1 MEGQYGALRHQQPT
15 CPNLGRLLQM
25 ESAMPEI
32 KSNHVE
38 MMRQLA
44 DALSGVDCDR
54 FNLYLAAA
62 EKCVKQSVPIAEAVR
77 ELNRQ
82 YAVSVSAK
90 SMVNELGAAVRLA
103 EHFGGFKAYDD
114 KVNEHNA
121 KQVANRKRQSFGHQG
136 FLITF
141 GLAKR
146 PPAKSGKGAPSLDAA
161 VKAGVITKQ
170 QAQAL
175 RKMGF

>member
-1 MEGQYGALRHQQPT
+1 MEGLNGALRYQQPDR
-15 CPNLGRLLQM
+15 PNLGRLSRM
-25 ESAMPEI
+25 ENAMPEI
-32 KSNHVE
+32 KSTHVE

-90 SMVNELGAAVRLA
+90 TMVNELLAAVRLA
-103 EHFGGFKAYDD
+103 EHFGGFKAYDA
-114 KVNEHNA
+114 KVDEHNA
-121 KQVANRKRQSFGHQG
+121 KQVAAGKRQSFGHQG

-141 GLAKR
+141 GLVKR
-146 PPAKSGKGAPSLDAA
+146 EPAKKAAPSLDAA

-170 QAQAL
+170 QAAAL